1 MRTIAFILVL
11 MTFTVI
17 SAHAQFHGRC
27 GDYRYTIDGKL
38 ISSVDISSPGS
49 DNDIN
54 IKTYYKIDEK
64 NGYIWFW
71 IEETESGKSRIGQYT
86 SLWSRLSELSDDG
99 FSSNPNNPSEIL
111 VQLKSSQQFF
121 FTTVY
126 TTQKKG
132 PQYEVRNKLAIR
144 FKDNQEASAFA
155 AEVKQHLPRY
165 K

>member
-1 MRTIAFILVL
+1 MRTTAFILVL
-11 MTFTVI
+11 MTFLVI

-38 ISSVDISSPGS
+38 ISSVDINSTGS

-54 IKTYYKIDEK
+54 LKTYYKIDEK

-71 IEETESGKSRIGQYT
+71 IEETEAGKSRIGQFT
-86 SLWSRLSELSDDG
+86 SLWSRLSELSTDS
-99 FSSNPNNPSEIL
+99 FSSNQNNPSEIL

-121 FTTVY
+121 FATVY

-132 PQYEVRNKLAIR
+132 PRYEVRNKLTIR
-144 FKDNQEASAFA
+144 FKDSQAASTFSD
-155 AEVKQHLPRY
+155 EVKHYIPRY
-165 K
+165 N

>member
-1 MRTIAFILVL
+1 MRITALILVL
-11 MTFTVI
+11 TTFMVV
-17 SAHAQFHGRC
+17 SVHAQFHGHC

-38 ISSVDISSPGS
+38 ISSVDVNT
-49 DNDIN
+49 NDASNSIN
-54 IKTYYKIDEK
+54 VKTYYKVDDK

-71 IEETESGKSRIGQYT
+71 IEETEAGKNRVGKFIT
-86 SLWSRLSELSDDG
+86 LWSRLSELNAES
-99 FSSNPNNPSEIL
+99 FNTNKNNASEIL

-132 PQYEVRNKLAIR
+132 PQYEVRNKLSIR
-144 FKDNQEASAFA
+144 FKNEGEAGAFND
-155 AEVKQHLPRY
+155 EMLLHVPKF